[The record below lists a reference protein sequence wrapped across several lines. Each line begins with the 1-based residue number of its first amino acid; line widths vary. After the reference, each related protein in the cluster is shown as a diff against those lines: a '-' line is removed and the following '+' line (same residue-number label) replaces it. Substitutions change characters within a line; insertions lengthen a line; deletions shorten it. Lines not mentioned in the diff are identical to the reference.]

1 LGLRIV
7 IGQQEAMTAD
17 TNKLLALGSLF
28 LAVPMAVFGMGHF
41 VFTGSVV
48 TMVPSWIPWHLF

>member
-1 LGLRIV
+1 
-7 IGQQEAMTAD
+7 MTAD